1 MISPFPKWC
10 SFLEKFERISKKIV
24 NLLARPPAAAS
35 LLQRGAPTR
44 RASEKVGS
52 DRQLLEKKLSQRKTQ
67 KF

>member
-1 MISPFPKWC
+1 
-10 SFLEKFERISKKIV
+10 LEKFELISKKIV
-24 NLLARPPAAAS
+24 KVLARPPAAAS

-52 DRQLLEKKLSQRKTQ
+52 NRQKSILIFVQRKTQ

>member
-1 MISPFPKWC
+1 
-10 SFLEKFERISKKIV
+10 LEKFELISKKIV

-44 RASEKVGS
+44 RASQKVGS
-52 DRQLLEKKLSQRKTQ
+52 NKTKYGSILSQRKTQ

>member
-1 MISPFPKWC
+1 
-10 SFLEKFERISKKIV
+10 LEKFELISNKIV

-52 DRQLLEKKLSQRKTQ
+52 NSQFLFKKLSQRKTQ